1 MTYTKAVIVPK
12 TLVCS
17 IFTFLGM
24 CRIIGI
30 EKIWQYFTIELVSI

>member
-1 MTYTKAVIVPK
+1 MTYTKAVIMPK
-12 TLVCS
+12 ILVCS

-30 EKIWQYFTIELVSI
+30 EKVWQCFTIELVSI